1 MPDFDLNKLNDEMNV
16 VYNYLRKLKITHMDA
31 QDIVQETTYKF
42 LLHYDAIRTSN
53 IRSWLIRVAL
63 NIFYDQL
70 RKNKNIVLT
79 GFEEDRIIPVFRDS
93 PEDILINNENKDNV
107 YKTLSKIKP
116 KYGEVLFLKYILELK
131 YDEIAVLLD
140 MNLNTVKTYLA
151 RARKDFIRVNRRLER
166 EQ

>member
-107 YKTLSKIKP
+107 YKTLSKNKTQVWRGIIFKIYFRIK
-116 KYGEVLFLKYILELK
+116 I
-131 YDEIAVLLD
+131 
-140 MNLNTVKTYLA
+140 
-151 RARKDFIRVNRRLER
+151 
-166 EQ
+166 

>member
-1 MPDFDLNKLNDEMNV
+1 MNV

-79 GFEEDRIIPVFRDS
+79 GFEEDRIIPNFRDS

>member
-79 GFEEDRIIPVFRDS
+79 GFEEDRIIPNFRDS

>member
-1 MPDFDLNKLNDEMNV
+1 VPDFDLNKLNDEMNV

-70 RKNKNIVLT
+70 RKNKNVVLT
-79 GFEEDRIIPVFRDS
+79 GFEENRIIPDYRDS
-93 PEDILINNENKDNV
+93 PENILINNENKDNV

-116 KYGEVLFLKYILELK
+116 KYREVLFLKYILELK
-131 YDEIAVLLD
+131 YDEIAVVLD